1 MPTINNAIPE
11 FFERSA
17 GNKNTQAPRRIHP
30 TLKINAEYLKIR
42 FLILNKISVSLNML

>member
-1 MPTINNAIPE
+1 MPTINNTIPA

-17 GNKNTQAPRRIHP
+17 GNKNTHTPRRIHP
-30 TLKINAEYLKIR
+30 THKINAEYLKIR